1 MAKIKV
7 SQKRLQEMSDS
18 QIRDIWGEILP
29 VYLTLEDSEFK
40 KALGDLLD
48 LLDKEEHRRDK

>member
-7 SQKRLQEMSDS
+7 SEKEMRKMSDS

-29 VYLTLEDSEFK
+29 VYLKLEHTEFK

-48 LLDKEEHRRDK
+48 ILDKEENRRDK